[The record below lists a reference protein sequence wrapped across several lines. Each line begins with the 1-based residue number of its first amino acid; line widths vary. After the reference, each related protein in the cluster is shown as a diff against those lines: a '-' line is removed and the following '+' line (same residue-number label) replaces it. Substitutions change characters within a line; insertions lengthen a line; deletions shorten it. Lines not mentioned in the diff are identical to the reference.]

1 MVYYLCMSKHA
12 EDVIKKVN
20 ATLSLEGLPLSEE
33 DKLFIADFVDGKY
46 SMEEA
51 VAILNA
57 RFAINEH

>member
-1 MVYYLCMSKHA
+1 MSKHA

-57 RFAINEH
+57 RFAVDEH